1 MSIET
6 TGDDFATV
14 IANELRN
21 LEHSLDGTL
30 ASSGQLLTTL
40 ATGRI
45 AAGLGAGVGQEGA
58 VALAEAI
65 SGMTVA
71 RGRVAFAHA
80 ALEKAARRHGMQW
93 TMTGTGES
101 KPNDG
106 SVVRPPRTLA
116 VGAGPA

>member
-1 MSIET
+1 MNTQT

-14 IANELRN
+14 IAKELRN
-21 LEHSLDGTL
+21 VEHSLDGTL
-30 ASSGQLLTTL
+30 ACSGQLLSTL

-58 VALAEAI
+58 AALAEAI
-65 SGMTVA
+65 NGMMAA

-80 ALEKAARRHGMQW
+80 ALEKAATRQGLQW

-101 KPNDG
+101 KPDDG
-106 SVVRPPRTLA
+106 SVVRPTRA
-116 VGAGPA
+116 SADAAAQA